1 MTNPILFRYALP
13 DDLSGMVHI
22 YNQAIEEKYCTADT
36 ETLTVTDRH
45 DWYNSHSSE
54 NYPIVV
60 AEKTGIMVGWYSL
73 SPHRPGRKA
82 LRSIAEFS
90 YYVHSDY
97 RGEKIG
103 SQLFEHAID
112 LGPELGLKNLF
123 AILIDKNR
131 PSIQILE
138 KYGFRQWGH
147 LPEVALIDGEI
158 CGQFIYGRK
167 I

>member
-1 MTNPILFRYALP
+1 MKTPLLLRYARP
-13 DDLSGMVHI
+13 DDLTAMVYI
-22 YNQAIEEKYCTADT
+22 YNQAIGEKYCTADT
-36 ETLTVTDRH
+36 EPLTVSDRQ
-45 DWYNSHSSE
+45 DWYNSHSPD

-60 AEKTGIMVGWYSL
+60 AEKSGIMVGWYSL

-90 YYVHSDY
+90 YYVHRDY

-112 LGPELGLKNLF
+112 LAPKLGLKNLF
-123 AILIDKNR
+123 AILIDRNI
-131 PSIQILE
+131 PSIRILE
-138 KYGFRQWGH
+138 KYGFQQWGH